1 MKEKQYEELQKL
13 VIKWAE
19 DRNIFEYSNPIKQ
32 LTKTQEELNETMDA
46 LVKFIDAKNETEKN
60 QAFLEAID
68 GIGDM
73 LVTIILL
80 GKMINIDTVKALDTA
95 YNVIKDRKG
104 KMINGLFVK
113 ES

>member
-1 MKEKQYEELQKL
+1 MEEKQYEELQKL

-32 LTKTQEELNETMDA
+32 LTKTQEELDETMDA

>member
-1 MKEKQYEELQKL
+1 MEEKQYEQLQKL

-32 LTKTQEELNETMDA
+32 LTKTQEELDETMDA

>member
-1 MKEKQYEELQKL
+1 MEEKQYKELQDL
-13 VIKWAE
+13 IIKWAE
-19 DRNIFEYSNPIKQ
+19 DRNIFEFSNPIKQ
-32 LTKTQEELNETMDA
+32 LTKTQEELDETMSA
-46 LVKFIDAKNETEKN
+46 LVKYADAKNNKEKEE
-60 QAFLEAID
+60 AYLEVVD

-80 GKMINIDTVKALDTA
+80 SKMVNIDSVFALNSA

>member
-1 MKEKQYEELQKL
+1 MEEKQYEQLQKL

-19 DRNIFEYSNPIKQ
+19 DRNIFKYSNPIKQ
-32 LTKTQEELNETMDA
+32 LTKTQEELDETMDA

>member
-32 LTKTQEELNETMDA
+32 LTKTQEELDETTNA
-46 LVKFIDAKNETEKN
+46 LVKFVDAPNQIEKN
-60 QAFLEAID
+60 KALLEVID

-80 GKMINIDTVKALDTA
+80 SKMVNVDTVDALGTA

>member
-1 MKEKQYEELQKL
+1 MEEKQYKDLEELI
-13 VIKWAE
+13 IKWAD
-19 DRNIFEYSNPIKQ
+19 DRNIFEFSNPIKQ
-32 LTKTQEELNETMDA
+32 LTKTQEELDETMLA
-46 LVKFIDAKNETEKN
+46 LVKYADAKNDKEKHDY
-60 QAFLEAID
+60 FLEVVD

-80 GKMINIDTVKALDTA
+80 SKMVNIETVSALNSA
-95 YNVIKDRKG
+95 YETIKNRKG